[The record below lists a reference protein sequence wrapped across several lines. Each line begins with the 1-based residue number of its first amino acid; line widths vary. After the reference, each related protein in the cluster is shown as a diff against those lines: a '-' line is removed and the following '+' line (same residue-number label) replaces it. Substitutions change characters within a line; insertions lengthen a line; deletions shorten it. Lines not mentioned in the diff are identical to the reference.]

1 MFVEKRNKLTSYNSV
16 TPSDFG
22 SFKGRIEFMN
32 SEKVT
37 GTYIVDELITIQKE
51 KSKNVSQLIGFAC

>member
-22 SFKGRIEFMN
+22 SLTERKEFMN